1 MYGELDHEAD
11 AKAVNKKILLQRIS
25 GSVDD
30 LIDEFDTEW
39 CKFAT
44 HHYNTR
50 QQIDYIKQIKSDNDD
65 QDKIVVEMDF
75 AENHNLVIQHQ
86 IQQAHYNS
94 AQATIYTINIHVT
107 NKTHHAMAIISDCL
121 DHDVK
126 FVHAAQKIITQF
138 VQDNYPDVRHLNYV
152 TDGAPQHFKSNKSI
166 LNLIHHHQDF
176 GVAASWTFSST
187 GHGKSSVDGI
197 GASIIYRA
205 TRRVLSGDQTDA
217 ILTPRELYRF
227 VSTDTSLNVFYLDSN
242 AIQSNARKYNL
253 EARLN
258 QRGVKGKYKLIISF

>member
-1 MYGELDHEAD
+1 MDEVLCQPPEENCFSGECNECRDRFPSSILRSELNDDVTREDDVCWLIWSTNMYGELDHEAD
-11 AKAVNKKILLQRIS
+11 VKAVNKKILLQRIS
-25 GSVDD
+25 GPVDD

-39 CKFAT
+39 RKFAI

-75 AENHNLVIQHQ
+75 AENHNLIIQHQ

-126 FVHAAQKIITQF
+126 FVHAAQKIITGVF
-138 VQDNYPDVRHLNYV
+138 DFN
-152 TDGAPQHFKSNKSI
+152 
-166 LNLIHHHQDF
+166 LNL
-176 GVAASWTFSST
+176 
-187 GHGKSSVDGI
+187 
-197 GASIIYRA
+197 
-205 TRRVLSGDQTDA
+205 
-217 ILTPRELYRF
+217 E
-227 VSTDTSLNVFYLDSN
+227 
-242 AIQSNARKYNL
+242 RKN
-253 EARLN
+253 
-258 QRGVKGKYKLIISF
+258 